1 MIFCMI
7 RTLLATVVLLIHTGH
22 AAEHARMIAFERSAA
37 VWVANPDGSGA
48 KKIAA
53 GANPDISPDGTKVAF
68 THLSG
73 GAAGDRHIAVADV
86 ATGKAVIF
94 KKEIPSNNS
103 FRPVWSPDGAQI
115 LFQIFTGDKWHLAL
129 VNADGGGFRYVKKAT
144 ATNDSFWSSCWAPD
158 GRSIYMQDL
167 DNLHQIGLDGAEI
180 KSWKLESLIP
190 KGSFSSASRFAV
202 SPDGHTLLMEVE
214 MDEPIVRKDWEGPP
228 PALWTLDLATQKLT
242 RLTPKG
248 LFGMD
253 GCWSGDA
260 EIIFTSQAAGEKDA
274 SLHRLSLPGNERKQF
289 LKKASSPS
297 ISR

>member
-1 MIFCMI
+1 MVFQFA
-7 RTLLATVVLLIHTGH
+7 LAPGVGGDL
-22 AAEHARMIAFERSAA
+22 HARDFLR
-37 VWVANPDGSGA
+37 VGVRG
-48 KKIAA
+48 
-53 GANPDISPDGTKVAF
+53 
-68 THLSG
+68 
-73 GAAGDRHIAVADV
+73 ADV
-86 ATGKAVIF
+86 F
-94 KKEIPSNNS
+94 EPSELL
-103 FRPVWSPDGAQI
+103 DH
-115 LFQIFTGDKWHLAL
+115 DM
-129 VNADGGGFRYVKKAT
+129 
-144 ATNDSFWSSCWAPD
+144 CWAPD

-202 SPDGHTLLMEVE
+202 SPDGRTLLMEVE
-214 MDEPIVRKDWEGPP
+214 MDEPITRKDWEGPP
-228 PALWTLDLATQKLT
+228 PALWTLDLATQKTT

-260 EIIFTSQAAGEKDA
+260 EIIFTSQAAGEKEP

-289 LKKASSPS
+289 LKKACAPS